1 MLPLFAYSVDL
12 NDLLLL
18 AQQVDRTERR
28 MLQLQKPIIYF
39 GIALGHPQVTV
50 PHLLLQCEQVSA
62 ILEIQRGKTMP
73 QLIRCD
79 FDAAQAADL
88 SKVFVQIGC
97 SQAAALVIGKQPILP
112 LLRLHVDESSN
123 SLCGLRA

>member
-39 GIALGHPQVTV
+39 GIALGHPQ
-50 PHLLLQCEQVSA
+50 
-62 ILEIQRGKTMP
+62 
-73 QLIRCD
+73 
-79 FDAAQAADL
+79 
-88 SKVFVQIGC
+88 
-97 SQAAALVIGKQPILP
+97 
-112 LLRLHVDESSN
+112 
-123 SLCGLRA
+123 SLCPICFCSVNRSPPFWRYNVAKLCLN

>member
-1 MLPLFAYSVDL
+1 MLPLLHIQLTLMTF
-12 NDLLLL
+12 LLL

-62 ILEIQRGKTMP
+62 IWRYNVAK
-73 QLIRCD
+73 
-79 FDAAQAADL
+79 
-88 SKVFVQIGC
+88 
-97 SQAAALVIGKQPILP
+97 
-112 LLRLHVDESSN
+112 
-123 SLCGLRA
+123 LCLN